1 MNEKIKKLFENKCIK
16 YWKIRTNFDSYYAS
30 ILDWIRD
37 KSFLTKVKNI
47 KIVLSHNSDKT
58 VTAKFDLLSN
68 KKVYLSKAEQN
79 CVYSESTINQFIHV
93 LEYLNILNECKSNE
107 YKFTYHFENFTK
119 SVINESNSLEDKL
132 DNFISNLV
140 NKLLSEFINEV
151 KNLSEENE
159 NNKKQNSIIN
169 FSFSIWYNG
178 FCEKQNINE
187 SFSYLIDEF
196 KTLYDLTLED
206 RSFKKLGI
214 LADDE
219 IIKSIAREINDY
231 LGLNT
236 KTIEEILKN
245 KKIKFQTNNKYIQP
259 SPENGKKQFS
269 KITSV
274 EDFFYDYISF
284 TIPIFQ
290 RAYVWNKNAIEMMIQ
305 SMILDMN
312 DGKETYLNNIIT
324 LDNEIIDGQQRLFT
338 LTLILY
344 SIMKILAY
352 EEKLVPKLFE
362 KLFSSYSKDNNSLKY
377 FFIENANE
385 IQVYEEFEQILN
397 EWNGNLGVGKL
408 LINIVRFIETKN
420 IDIDK
425 FKEQILT
432 KTKFTHTNLTNK
444 NPDKIFANLNTIQR
458 TLSSLDLV
466 RNWIYSECK
475 RELKENSHFQ
485 ESQEK
490 EKTIQE
496 VIKYFNINISDK
508 FKKNNSTK
516 IEDKKLLELFIDN
529 LFLKL
534 NIPWNKQS
542 DINKDI
548 LYAQKLNFIFENLIF
563 SKEVNEEENI
573 EELKIYKALKKLHI
587 YLNEFL
593 YVICK
598 FENINKD
605 YLEMMEITK
614 LYAFNA
620 AINAT
625 QSSKKTVV
633 IPLTWAICD
642 KFKILDKDFKPNIT
656 KNYNDIFETS
666 KWLFEIERFIIYW
679 KEVYFKGQSLSQK
692 LFAIAKKIR
701 TFKDYSIN
709 NFRNELLESIIE
721 ISSPKERNEK
731 LKNALLD
738 RYKDRPKNAID
749 DIKHFLIRI
758 NFYLLNNK
766 NIYLDYDRN
775 DTPWLYLNNFFD
787 PTTKLEVEHHN
798 PQTPK
803 KEDLDKLINYNK
815 DKYDKC
821 IQKIGNLTLLDKK
834 SNIRNNNNM
843 GNEKQS
849 ENPMCKITS
858 GDVKGPLLPLKN
870 SLPNDW
876 NDISQHIDKR
886 SDQLIDII
894 CEIYKYEENIE

>member
-1 MNEKIKKLFENKCIK
+1 
-16 YWKIRTNFDSYYAS
+16 
-30 ILDWIRD
+30 
-37 KSFLTKVKNI
+37 
-47 KIVLSHNSDKT
+47 
-58 VTAKFDLLSN
+58 
-68 KKVYLSKAEQN
+68 
-79 CVYSESTINQFIHV
+79 
-93 LEYLNILNECKSNE
+93 
-107 YKFTYHFENFTK
+107 FENFVK
-119 SVINESNSLEDKL
+119 SIINESNNSLEDKL

-140 NKLLSEFINEV
+140 NNLLNKFIHQIEKLNE
-151 KNLSEENE
+151 EDED
-159 NNKKQNSIIN
+159 NKKQSPVIN

-187 SFSYLIDEF
+187 SFYHLIDEF

-219 IIKSIAREINDY
+219 IIKNIAKEINDY

-236 KTIEEILKN
+236 KAIEQILKN
-245 KKIKFQTNNKYIQP
+245 EKIKFETNNKYIQP
-259 SPENGKKQFS
+259 YPESEKNQFS
-269 KITSV
+269 KITSI
-274 EDFFYDYISF
+274 EDFFYDYNGF

-290 RAYVWNKNAIEMMIQ
+290 RAYVWNENAIKMMIQ

-324 LDNEIIDGQQRLFT
+324 SDNEIIDGQQRLFT

-362 KLFSSYSKDNNSLKY
+362 KLFFSYSKDNNSIKY
-377 FFIENANE
+377 YFIKNTNE
-385 IQVYEEFEQILN
+385 IQIYQEFEQILN
-397 EWNGNLGVGKL
+397 EWNGNLEVGKL
-408 LINIVRFIETKN
+408 LIKIVRFIKTKN

-432 KTKFTHTNLTNK
+432 KTRFTHTNLTNK
-444 NPDKIFANLNTIQR
+444 NPDKIFASLNTIQK

-475 RELKENSHFQ
+475 KELKENSRLQ
-485 ESQEK
+485 VNQEK

-496 VIKYFNINISDK
+496 IIKYFNTNIFDK
-508 FKKNNSTK
+508 FKKNNSAK

-534 NIPWNKQS
+534 NILWNKQS

-548 LYAQKLNFIFENLIF
+548 LYAQKMNFILENLIF
-563 SKEVNEEENI
+563 SKEVEEENI
-573 EELKIYKALKKLHI
+573 EELKIYKALKKLNI

-605 YLEMMEITK
+605 YLEMIEITK
-614 LYAFNA
+614 IYAFNT

-625 QSSKKTVV
+625 HSSKKTVA

-642 KFKILDKDFKPNIT
+642 KFNILHKSFEPNVT
-656 KNYNDIFETS
+656 KNYNNISETS

-701 TFKDYSIN
+701 TFKNYSIN
-709 NFRNELLESIIE
+709 NFRNELLDSIAE

-738 RYKDRPKNAID
+738 RYKNRPKKAID

-775 DTPWLYLNNFFD
+775 DTPSQYTNNYFD

-798 PQTPK
+798 PQVPK

-815 DKYDKC
+815 DEYDKY
-821 IQKIGNLTLLDKK
+821 IQKIGNFTLLDKK
-834 SNIRNNNNM
+834 SNIRNSNRM

-849 ENPMCKITS
+849 KNRMCIITS
-858 GDVKGPLLPLKN
+858 GDDEGLLLPIKN
-870 SLPNDW
+870 PLPNDW
-876 NDISQHIDKR
+876 NDISRHIDKR

-894 CEIYKYEENIE
+894 CKIYEYEENID